1 MKYKVTDI
9 IDVEKIEK
17 LMMDFYA
24 ITKIP
29 YGLLDLE
36 GNILSDVGWQDIC
49 TKFHRVNSVS
59 EARCRQSDK
68 SVPDRLKINRQ
79 DYCMYK
85 CLNGIM
91 EAVAPIIVEGEH
103 IANLFCGHFFLE
115 EPDKEYFEKQAIEF
129 GYDIDA
135 YLEALSRV
143 PVIAKDKLEACIRYY
158 AKLAKIFSA
167 MGLNQLKQREAEE
180 RLQRYN
186 EILEKR
192 VTERT
197 VELVKANK
205 KFKES
210 EERYKNLLHILP
222 YGIIVRNKDTILFA
236 NKIAAKYLGVEKL
249 QDMIGKKL
257 SDFIY
262 VHPDY
267 EDGYQ
272 KYLRLIEEEGFVPL
286 IEEKYIRK
294 KDVKVLEVE
303 TVVTTIIDNGE
314 KLILEVSRDISEKR
328 NLEKLNEKVKEKTI
342 LLQETLEYDRVK
354 TEFFSNI
361 SHELKTP
368 INVIFSAVQITNSML
383 SEIEILDNDI
393 KNKTK
398 KYLNIM
404 KQNCFRLIRLVNNL
418 LDITKIDSGYFK
430 IDLVNC
436 DIVKVVEDITLSVV
450 EYVESIG
457 IELIFD
463 TDNEEK
469 VLACDPEKIERIMLN
484 LLSNAV
490 KFTKPGGKIFVNIF
504 DKGQDIIISVR
515 DTGIGILEEKQKQ
528 IFERFMQIDKSL
540 SRVSEG
546 SGIGLALVK
555 SIVEMHEGNIYVNS
569 ELEKGTEF
577 IIELPDKVLSENV
590 EVENNSCSQS
600 DNIEKVKI
608 EFSDIYL

>member
-9 IDVEKIEK
+9 IDIEKIEK
-17 LMMDFYA
+17 LMSAFYS

-36 GNILSDVGWQDIC
+36 GNILSGIGWQGIC
-49 TKFHRVNSVS
+49 VKFHRVNPES
-59 EARCRQSDK
+59 EARCIRSDK
-68 SVPDRLKINRQ
+68 SVADRLKINRQ
-79 DYCMYK
+79 DYYMYK

-91 EAVAPIIVEGEH
+91 EAVAPIIIEGEH
-103 IANLFCGHFFLE
+103 IANLFCGHFFFE
-115 EPDKEYFEKQAIEF
+115 EPDKEYFRKQAVEF

-135 YLEALSRV
+135 YLEELSRV
-143 PVIAKDKLEACIRYY
+143 PIISKDKLEASIRYY
-158 AKLAKIFSA
+158 VKLAKMFSTI
-167 MGLNQLKQREAEE
+167 GLNQLKQREAEE
-180 RLQRYN
+180 KLQKYN

-192 VTERT
+192 VNERT
-197 VELVKANK
+197 VELVKSNK
-205 KFKES
+205 KLKES
-210 EERYKNLLHILP
+210 EERYRNLLHILP
-222 YGIIVRNKDTILFA
+222 YGIIVRNKDNILFA
-236 NKIAAKYLGVEKL
+236 NRITAKYFGVENPE
-249 QDMIGKKL
+249 DMIEKKL

-267 EDGYQ
+267 EEGYQ
-272 KYLRLIEEEGFVPL
+272 NYLRFIEEEGFVPL

-294 KDVKVLEVE
+294 KDGNVLELE

-314 KLILEVSRDISEKR
+314 KFILEVSRDISEKR
-328 NLEKLNEKVKEKTI
+328 NLEKLNKKVKEKTI
-342 LLQETLEYDRVK
+342 LLQDTLEYDRLK

-368 INVIFSAVQITNSML
+368 INVIFSAVQMTNSML

-463 TDNEEK
+463 TDIEEK
-469 VLACDPEKIERIMLN
+469 ILACDPEKIERIMLN

-490 KFTKPGGKIFVNIF
+490 KFTKSGGKIFVNIL
-504 DKGQDIIISVR
+504 DKDQGIIISVK

-528 IFERFMQIDKSL
+528 IFERFMQVGKSL
-540 SRVSEG
+540 SRANEG

-569 ELEKGTEF
+569 ELGKGTEF
-577 IIELPDKVLSENV
+577 IIELPAKVLSQDIKV
-590 EVENNSCSQS
+590 KNNSCSEN
-600 DNIEKVKI
+600 DNIENVKI

>member
-1 MKYKVTDI
+1 MKCKVKDI
-9 IDVEKIEK
+9 IDIEKIEK

-36 GNILSDVGWQDIC
+36 GNILSGVGWQDIC
-49 TKFHRVNSVS
+49 TKFHRINPES
-59 EARCRQSDK
+59 EARCIKSDK
-68 SVPDRLKINRQ
+68 SVADRLKRNRQ

-115 EPDKEYFEKQAIEF
+115 EPDKKYFEKQAIEF

-143 PVIAKDKLEACIRYY
+143 PVISKDKLEVCIRYY
-158 AKLAKIFSA
+158 AKLAKIFST
-167 MGLNQLKQREAEE
+167 MGLNQLKQREAEKK
-180 RLQRYN
+180 LKRYN

-197 VELVKANK
+197 VELVEANK
-205 KFKES
+205 KLKES
-210 EERYKNLLHILP
+210 EERYRNLLHILP

-236 NKIAAKYLGVEKL
+236 NRITAKYLDVENPE
-249 QDMIGKKL
+249 DIIGKKL

-267 EDGYQ
+267 EEDYQ
-272 KYLRLIEEEGFVPL
+272 KYSRLIEEEGFVPL

-294 KDVKVLEVE
+294 KDVNVLEVE

-328 NLEKLNEKVKEKTI
+328 NLQKLNEKVKEKTI
-342 LLQETLEYDRVK
+342 LLQETLEYDRMK

-463 TDNEEK
+463 TDIEEK
-469 VLACDPEKIERIMLN
+469 VLACDPEKIERIMLTYF
-484 LLSNAV
+484 LML
-490 KFTKPGGKIFVNIF
+490 
-504 DKGQDIIISVR
+504 
-515 DTGIGILEEKQKQ
+515 
-528 IFERFMQIDKSL
+528 
-540 SRVSEG
+540 
-546 SGIGLALVK
+546 
-555 SIVEMHEGNIYVNS
+555 
-569 ELEKGTEF
+569 
-577 IIELPDKVLSENV
+577 
-590 EVENNSCSQS
+590 
-600 DNIEKVKI
+600 
-608 EFSDIYL
+608 

>member
-49 TKFHRVNSVS
+49 TKFHRVNPES
-59 EARCRQSDK
+59 EARCIRSDK
-68 SVPDRLKINRQ
+68 SVADRLKINRQ

-103 IANLFCGHFFLE
+103 IANLFCGHFFLK

-129 GYDIDA
+129 GYDVGA

-143 PVIAKDKLEACIRYY
+143 PVISKDKLEDCIRYY
-158 AKLAKIFSA
+158 AKLAKMFST
-167 MGLNQLKQREAEE
+167 MGLNQLKHREAEE
-180 RLQRYN
+180 KLQKYN

-205 KFKES
+205 KLKES

-249 QDMIGKKL
+249 QDIIGKKL
-257 SDFIY
+257 SDFID

-272 KYLRLIEEEGFVPL
+272 KYLRLIEEGFVPL

-294 KDVKVLEVE
+294 KDGNVLEVE
-303 TVVTTIIDNGE
+303 TVVTTSIDNGE

-328 NLEKLNEKVKEKTI
+328 NLEKLNKKVKEKTI
-342 LLQETLEYDRVK
+342 LLQETLEYDRLK

-383 SEIEILDNDI
+383 SEVEILDNDI

-463 TDNEEK
+463 TDIEEK

-490 KFTKPGGKIFVNIF
+490 KFTKPGGKIFVDIF
-504 DKGQDIIISVR
+504 DKGQGIIISVR

-569 ELEKGTEF
+569 ELGKGTEF
-577 IIELPDKVLSENV
+577 IIELPAKILSENV
-590 EVENNSCSQS
+590 EVENNSYNENN
-600 DNIEKVKI
+600 NIEKVKI

>member
-1 MKYKVTDI
+1 MKCKVKDI
-9 IDVEKIEK
+9 IDIEKIEK

-36 GNILSDVGWQDIC
+36 GNILSGVGWQDIC
-49 TKFHRVNSVS
+49 TKFHRINPES
-59 EARCRQSDK
+59 EARCIKSDK
-68 SVPDRLKINRQ
+68 SVADRLKRNRQ

-115 EPDKEYFEKQAIEF
+115 EPDKKYFEKQAIEF

-135 YLEALSRV
+135 YLEAVSRV
-143 PVIAKDKLEACIRYY
+143 PVISKDKLEICIRYY
-158 AKLAKIFSA
+158 AKLAKIFST
-167 MGLNQLKQREAEE
+167 MGLNQLKQREAEKK
-180 RLQRYN
+180 LQRYN

-197 VELVKANK
+197 VELVEANK
-205 KFKES
+205 KLKES
-210 EERYKNLLHILP
+210 EERYRNLLHILP

-236 NKIAAKYLGVEKL
+236 NRITAKYLDVENPE
-249 QDMIGKKL
+249 DIIGKKL

-267 EDGYQ
+267 EEDYQ
-272 KYLRLIEEEGFVPL
+272 KYSRLIEEEGFVPL

-294 KDVKVLEVE
+294 KDVNVLEVE

-314 KLILEVSRDISEKR
+314 KLILEVFRDISEKR

-463 TDNEEK
+463 TDIEEK

-577 IIELPDKVLSENV
+577 IIELPAKVLSENV
-590 EVENNSCSQS
+590 EVENNSYNENN
-600 DNIEKVKI
+600 NIEKVKI